1 MYMFFIFINI
11 DIIDENGSIYKSAT
25 CFYTNS
31 TASGAKDL
39 KNLDYPSVDYCKY
52 NCADEGFK
60 YAMYNAEQ
68 DKNG

>member
-1 MYMFFIFINI
+1 MFFKFII
-11 DIIDENGSIYKSAT
+11 IYIIDENDTIYTSAT
-25 CFYTNS
+25 CFYTNG
-31 TASGAKDL
+31 TARGAKDL